1 MGKAITN
8 SQIGDYV
15 VYEELGMGNF
25 GAVYKGMN
33 DLTKNVVA
41 IKVLDLMAIQL

>member
-8 SQIGDYV
+8 SQIGNYV
-15 VYEELGMGNF
+15 VYEVIGIGNF

-33 DLTKNVVA
+33 DLTKRVVA
-41 IKVLDLMAIQL
+41 IKVLDLLAIEF